1 MRSDGSRLLDQKQPR
16 REGALGH
23 FARAGPGCGP
33 LCICTAVSFGRGP
46 FFALYGPNSISR
58 SPKKKKKKKK
68 RAAGPAPTP
77 AQLPELGRKRL
88 WAKRFPAACLSIV
101 QIFSFSFFIFQKHL
115 IFVLLSY

>member
-58 SPKKKKKKKK
+58 SPKKKKKK
-68 RAAGPAPTP
+68 RSALLGQRQRQPNCPSWAASGCGPK
-77 AQLPELGRKRL
+77 G
-88 WAKRFPAACLSIV
+88 FPRPV
-101 QIFSFSFFIFQKHL
+101 
-115 IFVLLSY
+115 